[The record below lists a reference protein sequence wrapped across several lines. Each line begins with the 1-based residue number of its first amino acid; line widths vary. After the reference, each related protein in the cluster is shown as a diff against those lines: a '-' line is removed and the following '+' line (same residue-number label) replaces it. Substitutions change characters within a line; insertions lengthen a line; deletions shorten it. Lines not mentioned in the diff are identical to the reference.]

1 MLGCRGWLELID
13 RMASPSHHP
22 HDHFFRSTF
31 SQIEVISE
39 YLRYFLSPELSER
52 LDLNSLAQENASYLD
67 DQLNEHFSDII
78 YSCKYGEG
86 IVNVTILLE
95 HKSYVPALPWLQLL
109 QYLTNGFNTQTRQES
124 FSGTLSPIIPII
136 IYHGDR
142 QWKMKPIEEYFNGI
156 DSMTLPFVPRFTY
169 LLTDLSDYSEEE
181 LLSMDGSWAKRVFM
195 ALKISRQ
202 KNIFR
207 WLEALFRDM
216 ELKVED
222 ETTFN
227 FFQWI
232 VVYLFK
238 SGVSKSD
245 IMSTIKNLKEP
256 VQGKALTIYE
266 TILLEGELKG
276 IEKGEIKGELK
287 NKFLV
292 FKNGLKMQFDLETL
306 IQLTDIELSLAKKW
320 AKLLQQ
326 NPDAEFP
333 QK

>member
-1 MLGCRGWLELID
+1 
-13 RMASPSHHP
+13 MASPSHHP

-31 SQIEVISE
+31 SQVEVISE
-39 YLRYFLSPELSER
+39 YLQFFLPPELSES
-52 LDLNSLAQENASYLD
+52 LDLSSLAQENTSYLD

-78 YSCKYGEG
+78 YSCRYGETK
-86 IVNVTILLE
+86 VNVTILLE

-109 QYLTNGFNTQTRQES
+109 QYLTNGFKEQTRQES

-136 IYHGDR
+136 IYHGNR
-142 QWKMKPIEEYFNGI
+142 QWKMKPVEEYFNGI
-156 DSMTLPFVPRFTY
+156 DSMTLPLVPRFTY

-181 LLSMDGSWAKRVFM
+181 LLAMDGSWAKRVFI
-195 ALKISRQ
+195 ALKVSRQ

-207 WLEALFRDM
+207 WLEALFHGM
-216 ELKVED
+216 ELKAED
-222 ETTFN
+222 ETSIN

-238 SGVSKSD
+238 SGVSISD
-245 IMSTIKNLKEP
+245 IMSTISKLEEP
-256 VQGKALTIYE
+256 VQTKALSIYE
-266 TILLEGELKG
+266 TILLE
-276 IEKGEIKGELK
+276 GELK

-306 IQLTDIELSLAKKW
+306 IQLTDIDQKLADTW
-320 AKLLQQ
+320 HKLLQQ
-326 NPDAEFP
+326 NPDAELP